1 VHVGLVRHSSVSTY
15 EEGLSAHLAG
25 NTLRHSVDD
34 TTHNVERHSNG
45 DDGNPRQPNGRPCQ
59 GPLGRVNWLVE
70 LGVQAAPRVLLVEE
84 AIKATV
90 LVRWLGRH
98 DDLEVFLN
106 TLRGIYIKIF
116 FNFL

>member
-1 VHVGLVRHSSVSTY
+1 VPIHIGLVRHSSVSTY

-34 TTHNVERHSNG
+34 ATHNVERHSNG
-45 DDGNPRQPNGRPCQ
+45 YEGNPSQPNSRPCQ
-59 GPLGRVNWLVE
+59 CPLGRVNWLVE
-70 LGVQAAPRVLLVEE
+70 LGVQAALLILLVEE

-98 DDLEVFLN
+98 DNLKDFIITRE
-106 TLRGIYIKIF
+106 I
-116 FNFL
+116 